1 MKLFGTITFFI
12 LTTALLTSACSTSK
26 PNKSSQSGKY
36 SPVSKDL
43 YDTIAHLDSVFFN
56 AFNTRNF
63 DKLKTFIS
71 ENLEFYHDLGGV
83 TNYNQN
89 MDAFKKTFES
99 DRRVR
104 RELVG
109 GSLEVYPV
117 KDYGAVE
124 TGTHRFYA
132 TEKGQQEQLSSEA
145 RFVQLWQQKDG
156 RWQITRVISYGHR
169 EFLK

>member
-1 MKLFGTITFFI
+1 MKIFKAITFFI
-12 LTTALLTSACSTSK
+12 LTITLLISACSTSK
-26 PNKSSQSGKY
+26 SNKSNQLNNY

-71 ENLEFYHDLGGV
+71 EDLEFYHDLGGV

-89 MDAFKKTFES
+89 MDAFKKTFEG

-104 RELVG
+104 REIVKG
-109 GSLEVYPV
+109 TLEVYPI

-132 TEKGQQEQLSSEA
+132 AEKGQQEKLSSEA
-145 RFVQLWQQKDG
+145 KFVQLWQQKDG
-156 RWQITRVISYGHR
+156 QWKITQIISYGHQ